1 MFLVVL
7 DAGGSRPIL
16 ARMRFF
22 SRLSRTLVLLG
33 VFALASHFALEYG
46 TGGLWKGLRP
56 AHAVV
61 TGAAEVPYDLTQL
74 RAVNATLEHIRE
86 KYVDPARVDPR
97 QMFLG
102 ALDMIQKTVAQ
113 VIVSHEKNA
122 ATVRVRVEAEER
134 EFRVDNVQGHWDV
147 AARLREVF
155 SFLQQHLQGTEVKL
169 AEVEY
174 AAANGMLST
183 LDPHSVFLSPEAYE
197 DMNVSTSGHFGGL
210 GIVISIRDQML
221 TVMRPMPG
229 TPAGRAGLERLD
241 RITKINNESTL
252 NMPLTD
258 AVDRLRGEP
267 GSKVTIWIHRDGK
280 EGWSGARPFELVRE
294 QIRVSS
300 VDEHKLSGGIGYVR
314 IKQFQ
319 QTTAHELKD
328 ALKKLHKEKSLNGL
342 VMDLRED
349 PGGLLDQAGKV
360 ADMFLEEG
368 MIFATVG
375 ASEGRHEQQAT
386 RAGTEPN
393 YPIVILVNDGSA
405 SASEIVTGALKNQDR
420 AVVLGR
426 TTFGKGSV
434 QLVFPEV
441 TPENAALKLTIAQYL
456 TPGDISIQG
465 TGVTP
470 DIELLPMTADT
481 LEMDLFVNEDN
492 VHERDLSKTLGA
504 GGRRVQ
510 DQPTYRLMYHLPE
523 QVRAEIRDR
532 GSALDDV
539 FEEDASIRIARD
551 LVSQMK
557 SGSRQAQL
565 AALSGRVAEIQK
577 NELKSV
583 AEVLSEMGIDWS
595 SPPDDYEGGPAPS
608 EIKTR
613 IFTDR
618 KGDKVSA
625 GEPMLLTVEVENTG
639 KKPAYRLHGITKSHS
654 GYYDQK
660 ELIIG
665 KLNPGEKRTASVHL
679 GWCETEGIRPGST
692 KPVPLDAKRV
702 CQIPKDAI
710 SRQDAVQVNFFVTG
724 ADAPESVVFYPTIER
739 LPRPIFAYSYQVV
752 DNREANR
759 NGQLEKGEG
768 ATIYLRV
775 KNTGKGPAYETQ
787 ANLRSLTGN
796 GVVLKAGRFDVSGMK
811 PGESRDVAF
820 TFDTLP
826 SLKDAEVKL
835 EVSVADR
842 DLGVFTSEKIVLP
855 LFSEKSARVMEKVDR
870 KMLTQKAATVL
881 AEPDAK
887 AESIGSLSEGAVTVL
902 AKSSGF
908 YQVSIG
914 EDRFGFVAVSDIRD
928 ETPKAQKEGQF
939 SPSLFRS
946 APELEVKAHA
956 LATRKNSIKLDVV
969 AEDLSGGVQDAFV
982 FVGSN
987 KVFYKPNPEKNG
999 ATMRFSL
1006 DAPLS
1011 AGVNVITVV
1020 ARENQDVSARYRVV
1034 VRKDGPSGEILPTP
1048 RNEVFGED
1056 WEFGEP

>member
-1 MFLVVL
+1 
-7 DAGGSRPIL
+7 
-16 ARMRFF
+16 MRIIT
-22 SRLSRTLVLLG
+22 RLSRTFVLLG
-33 VFALASHFALEYG
+33 VFGLASHFALEYG
-46 TGGLWKGLRP
+46 AGGLWKGLRP

-61 TGAAEVPYDLTQL
+61 TGEAEVPYDLTQL
-74 RAVNATLEHIRE
+74 RAVNATLEHIRK
-86 KYVDPARVDPR
+86 KYVDPGRVDPR

-102 ALDMIQKTVAQ
+102 ALDMIQKSVAQ

-122 ATVRVRVEAEER
+122 ATVRVRVEDEER

-155 SFLQQHLQGTEVKL
+155 AFLQQRLQNTDVKL
-169 AEVEY
+169 ADVEY
-174 AAANGMLST
+174 AAANGMLTT

-221 TVMRPMPG
+221 TVMRPMPS
-229 TPAGRAGLERLD
+229 TPAGRAGLMRLD

-280 EGWSGARPFELVRE
+280 EGWTGSRPFELVRE
-294 QIRVSS
+294 VIRVSS
-300 VDEHKLSGGIGYVR
+300 VDEQKLDGGVGYVR

-319 QTTAHELKD
+319 QTTARELSD

-360 ADMFLEEG
+360 ADMFLDEG

-386 RAGTEPN
+386 RAGTEPD

-405 SASEIVTGALKNQDR
+405 SASEIVAGALKNQNR

-481 LEMDLFVNEDN
+481 LDMDLIANEDN

-523 QVRAEIRDR
+523 SVRAEIRDR
-532 GSALDDV
+532 GSAVDDV
-539 FEEDASIRIARD
+539 FEEDAPIRIARD

-557 SGSRQAQL
+557 PGSRLQQL
-565 AALSGRVAEIQK
+565 AALSQRIQQIQEG
-577 NELKSV
+577 ELKSI
-583 AEVLSEMGIDWS
+583 ASVLSDLGIDWT
-595 SPPDDYEGGPAPS
+595 PPPENYEGGPAPS
-608 EIKTR
+608 EIKVR
-613 IFTDR
+613 VFTDK
-618 KGDKVSA
+618 KGDKVMA
-625 GEPMLLTVEVENTG
+625 GEPLLLTVEAENTG
-639 KKPAYRLHGITKSHS
+639 KKPVYQLHGVTESHS

-660 ELIIG
+660 ELVIG
-665 KLNPGEKRTASVHL
+665 KLEPGEKRTSSVFL
-679 GWCETEGIRPGST
+679 GWCETEGTRPGST

-702 CQIPKDAI
+702 CSIPKDAV
-710 SRQDAVQVNFFVTG
+710 SRQDAVQVLFSATG
-724 ADAPESVVFYPTIER
+724 TDAPEPAVIYPTIER
-739 LPRPIFAYSYQVV
+739 LPRPIFAYSYQVA
-752 DNREANR
+752 DNRDANR
-759 NGQLEKGEG
+759 NGQMEKGEG

-787 ANLRSLTGN
+787 ANLRNLTGN

-811 PGESRDVAF
+811 PGETRDVAF

-835 EVSVADR
+835 EISVSDR
-842 DLGVFTSEKIVLP
+842 DLGVFTAEKVVLP
-855 LFSEKSARVMEKVDR
+855 LFSDKSARKIEKLERSMTSR
-870 KMLTQKAATVL
+870 KSVRVL
-881 AEPDAK
+881 SDPDPK
-887 AESIGSLSEGAVTVL
+887 AEEIGALSAGGAVKVQGR
-902 AKSSGF
+902 SGNF
-908 YQVSIG
+908 YQVSLDN
-914 EDRFGFVAVSDIRD
+914 DRFAFVAVADLTD
-928 ETPKAQKEGQF
+928 QGPPAQKESQF
-939 SPSLFRS
+939 APSLFRS

-956 LATRKNSIKLDVV
+956 LATRESTIKLDVV
-969 AEDLSGGVQDAFV
+969 AEDPSGGVQDAFV

-987 KVFYKPNPEKNG
+987 KVFYKPNPQKNG
-999 ATMRFSL
+999 ESMRFSL
-1006 DAPLS
+1006 NAPLS

-1020 ARENQDVSARYRVV
+1020 ARENQDVSSRYRVV
-1034 VRKDGPSGEILPTP
+1034 VRKDGPNGEILPTSK
-1048 RNEVFGED
+1048 NEAFGED